1 MKWDGE
7 VFLVIVIIREVS
19 GITGVAISAVAG
31 RRTKY
36 TTVAVLLYVAEF
48 RDETRFLWVSLCSH
62 LHFFPFPQFLLL
74 SLQPGEVVAAA
85 CDAHYV
91 PGNGEIKP
99 RECTDRRDG
108 KTIPTG
114 SNSNPYS
121 GHF

>member
-7 VFLVIVIIREVS
+7 VFLVIVIVREVS
-19 GITGVAISAVAG
+19 GITGVSISAVAG
-31 RRTKY
+31 GRTQY

-62 LHFFPFPQFLLL
+62 LHFLPFPQFLLL

-85 CDAHYV
+85 CDAYYV
-91 PGNGEIKP
+91 PGNGETEP
-99 RECTDRRDG
+99 RECTNRDG
-108 KTIPTG
+108 TPISYG
-114 SNSNPYS
+114 SNSNPHS

>member
-7 VFLVIVIIREVS
+7 VFLVIVVIREVS

-31 RRTKY
+31 RRSKC

-48 RDETRFLWVSLCSH
+48 CNETRFLWVSLCSH
-62 LHFFPFPQFLLL
+62 LHFLPFPQFLLL

-91 PGNGEIKP
+91 PVVEL
-99 RECTDRRDG
+99 R
-108 KTIPTG
+108 
-114 SNSNPYS
+114 
-121 GHF
+121 